1 MSDIA
6 IHVEVDDGKP
16 EKVTVSSDM
25 KASEFLSELVEGLH
39 LPSSNGNGRALQ
51 WVLIDKTT
59 GLVLQPEQTLDEN
72 GVRIGQSLI
81 LRVAV
86 PKATPATTVCGSC
99 GLENES
105 GNKFC
110 RKCGKR
116 MGRGKKSDDLRF
128 QFHMEDGKE
137 DEVEVPGTLTVPEL
151 IADLRGDSAKTH
163 EWTLY
168 DKDTGTDL
176 DLAKTLVE
184 NGVRSGHHVYLRKLP
199 PRNEI
204 AKKTSEKVID
214 QKRKPWPTRT
224 ALGLVLL
231 LAAVAGAAVLAK
243 ELFSGKFAS
252 GQVAVSPATAD
263 LKISEHQ
270 QFTATVAGASRA
282 VGWSIDPPLGNID
295 STGLYTAPHSVSA
308 QNTVTV
314 KATSIDSPKQ
324 YATSRLTLEPGR
336 EVVELAPENATLMA
350 GESATFTANVS
361 GTSNAQ
367 VRWSIKPEIGTV
379 DSAGRYTAP
388 APVSEEATVHL
399 TATSAEDPNQS
410 GTASIMLKPVSVE
423 LTPKS
428 ATVPAATYVHFEA
441 ILRGTSNRGVRWS
454 ISGPGVISKN
464 GVYFAPKEVSDQRTV
479 QVTAISSA
487 DPTKSAVAMLRLQ
500 PVVALNVSPES
511 SILGAGQRERLSA
524 LVTGT
529 TNNAVR
535 WVLSGSGSLSP
546 DGVYEAPNAI
556 SGEETVRVMAIS
568 DADPS
573 KRATATVTLRP
584 LSVSISP
591 ASAELGPSQTR
602 KFSAVILGSNNT
614 GLRWTLTGRG
624 TLSQEGLYT
633 APIVVIADQIARIT
647 ATSAAD
653 PSRSATA
660 IVTLKRYNGP
670 MMGTLVW
677 SGSLA
682 RGGTVTI
689 DDSGPSQGAI
699 QGSTLPGLPVLIT
712 LDNKKEYGLTELPSI
727 RNGFR
732 RLTINSKRGKGSGV
746 RITWVV
752 VLNAQVK
759 P

>member
-6 IHVEVDDGKP
+6 IQVEVDDGKP
-16 EKVTVSSDM
+16 EKVTVPSDM
-25 KASEFLSELVEGLH
+25 KASEFLNELVEGLH
-39 LPSSNGNGRALQ
+39 LPRSNGNGRGVQ
-51 WVLIDKTT
+51 WMLIDKTT
-59 GLVLQPEQTLDEN
+59 GLVLEPDRTLEEN

-81 LRVAV
+81 LRVAE
-86 PKATPATTVCGSC
+86 PKSAPTVIVCEHC
-99 GLENES
+99 GLENEL
-105 GNKFC
+105 GNRFC

-116 MGRGKKSDDLRF
+116 MERGKAAEELRF
-128 QFHMEDGKE
+128 QFHTEDGKQ
-137 DEVEVPGTLTVPEL
+137 DEVEVPGSLTAMEL
-151 IADLRGDSAKTH
+151 IADLRGDAAKTH
-163 EWTLY
+163 EWTLF
-168 DKDTGTDL
+168 DKDTGADL

-204 AKKTSEKVID
+204 AKKNSEKITD
-214 QKRKPWPTRT
+214 QPRKPWPTRT
-224 ALGLVLL
+224 VLGLVLL
-231 LAAVAGAAVLAK
+231 VAALAGAAVLAK
-243 ELFSGKFAS
+243 EFFSGKSSS
-252 GQVAVSPATAD
+252 GQVAVNPSTAD

-270 QFTATVAGASRA
+270 QFTATVAGAPRA
-282 VGWSIDPPLGNID
+282 VRWSIDPPLGNID
-295 STGLYTAPHSVSA
+295 ATGLYTAPHSVST

-314 KATSIDSPKQ
+314 KATRIDSPKQ

-336 EVVELAPENATLMA
+336 EVVELTPENATLMA

-361 GTSNAQ
+361 GTSNVQ
-367 VRWSIKPEIGTV
+367 VRWSIKPEIGNI
-379 DSAGRYTAP
+379 DPAGRYTAP
-388 APVSEEATVHL
+388 APVSEEATVNL
-399 TATSAEDPNQS
+399 TATSEEDPNQS
-410 GTASIMLKPVSVE
+410 ATASITLKPVSVE
-423 LTPKS
+423 LNPKS

-464 GVYFAPKEVSDQRTV
+464 GVYFAPKDVSDQRTV
-479 QVTAISSA
+479 QVTAVSSA

-500 PVVALNVSPES
+500 PVVALSVSPES
-511 SILGAGQRERLSA
+511 SSLAAGQRERLSA
-524 LVTGT
+524 SVTGT
-529 TNNAVR
+529 TNNTVR
-535 WVLSGSGSLSP
+535 WILSGSGSLSP

-556 SGEETVRVMAIS
+556 SGEETARITAIS

-591 ASAELGPSQTR
+591 ASAEMGASQTR
-602 KFSAVILGSNNT
+602 KFGAVILGNSNT
-614 GLRWTLTGRG
+614 GVHWTLSGRG
-624 TLSQEGLYT
+624 VLSQEGLYT
-633 APIVVIADQIARIT
+633 APIVVVADQIARIT
-647 ATSAAD
+647 ATSVAD

-660 IVTLKRYNGP
+660 IVTLKRYSGP
-670 MMGTLVW
+670 MMGALVW

-682 RGGTVTI
+682 KGGTVTI
-689 DDSGPSQGAI
+689 DDSGASQGSI
-699 QGSTLPGLPVLIT
+699 QGSMLPGLPVLVT
-712 LDNKKEYGLTELPSI
+712 LDNKKEYGLTEVPSI

-732 RLTINSKRGKGSGV
+732 RLTINSRRGKGGGV